1 MHRSSWEEKICVH
14 AVCNCKRAIV
24 WSCYRLKMTS
34 IQQNDPPRINFSGP
48 LVMRMDTQASPQERR
63 AKQNV
68 AMQAIM
74 RQGGQSDAVSSNPIY
89 RKSRILSRYFLSR
102 TLTSWLKK

>member
-1 MHRSSWEEKICVH
+1 
-14 AVCNCKRAIV
+14 
-24 WSCYRLKMTS
+24 MTS

-48 LVMRMDTQASPQERR
+48 LVMRMDAQPSPQERR

-74 RQGGQSDAVSSNPIY
+74 KQGTQSDSVSSNPIY
-89 RKSRILSRYFLSR
+89 RQSWILNR
-102 TLTSWLKK
+102 T